1 LVIFAFRLDWRRE
14 GDRIHEWNL
23 RRFCLLTFDLAQL
36 GERGFEIEGTQRAKS
51 SMERHMYKTLLVNIP
66 SERSPRPVINGAIS
80 LAKRC
85 QAQLDA
91 VSVGY
96 ESAGM
101 PLVAEG
107 GAAVAAIY
115 EVERGRALERA
126 HAALAVFE
134 AEASH
139 AGLIHSSRAI
149 GAMPGESAAIVGA
162 TARLYD
168 LTVVAQPEY
177 DRDTFDNTLAQE
189 ILLHSGGPV
198 LFMPY
203 TFKGVF
209 QPDRVG
215 ICWDGSRLAARA
227 VRDALPLLEQ
237 AKAVTIITVNASSV
251 PENASAAHLV
261 RYLSRLGVP
270 IEIDSVTTEK
280 ANIQSSILSMAAD
293 ESLNLLVMGGYGHS
307 RLKETVFGGVTR
319 EMLESMTVPTLM
331 SH

>member
-1 LVIFAFRLDWRRE
+1 
-14 GDRIHEWNL
+14 
-23 RRFCLLTFDLAQL
+23 
-36 GERGFEIEGTQRAKS
+36 
-51 SMERHMYKTLLVNIP
+51 MYRNLLVNIP
-66 SERSPRPVINGAIS
+66 TERSPRPVIDGAIS
-80 LAKRC
+80 LAARC

-96 ESAGM
+96 ESGSM

-107 GAAVAAIY
+107 GAAVAAIFD
-115 EVERGRALERA
+115 VEREKALERA

-134 AEASH
+134 AEAKRT
-139 AGLIHSSRAI
+139 GLIYSSRAI
-149 GAMPGESAAIVGA
+149 SALQGEAAAILGA

-168 LTVVAQPEY
+168 LTVVAQPEFE
-177 DRDTFDNTLAQE
+177 RDTFDNNLAQE
-189 ILLHSGGPV
+189 ILYQSGGPV

-203 TFKGVF
+203 TFKGAF
-209 QPDRVG
+209 YARRVG

-227 VRDALPLLEQ
+227 VRDAMPLLEQ
-237 AKAVTIITVNASSV
+237 AEAITIITINAASNV
-251 PENASAAHLV
+251 PPNATAAHLV

-270 IEIDSVTTEK
+270 TEIDSLTTAK

-293 ESLNLLVMGGYGHS
+293 ENLNLLVMGGYGHS

-319 EMLESMTVPTLM
+319 DMLESMTVPTLM

>member
-1 LVIFAFRLDWRRE
+1 
-14 GDRIHEWNL
+14 
-23 RRFCLLTFDLAQL
+23 
-36 GERGFEIEGTQRAKS
+36 
-51 SMERHMYKTLLVNIP
+51 MYKNLLVNIP
-66 SERSPRPVINGAIS
+66 TERSPQPAIDGAIS
-80 LAKRC
+80 LAARC

-96 ESAGM
+96 ESSSI

-107 GAAVAAIY
+107 GAAVAAIF
-115 EVERGRALERA
+115 EDERGKALERA
-126 HAALAVFE
+126 HAALAIFE
-134 AEASH
+134 TEAKR
-139 AGLIHSSRAI
+139 AGVTYSSRAI
-149 GAMPGESAAIVGA
+149 STLPSEAAAILGA

-168 LTVVAQPEY
+168 LAVVAQPEFE
-177 DRDTFDNTLAQE
+177 RDTFDNTLAQE
-189 ILLHSGGPV
+189 ILFQSGGPV

-203 TFKGVF
+203 TFKGAF
-209 QPDRVG
+209 HARRVG

-227 VRDALPLLEQ
+227 VRDAMPLLEQ
-237 AKAVTIITVNASSV
+237 AEAITIITINAASSV
-251 PENASAAHLV
+251 PADASAAHLM

-270 IEIDSVTTEK
+270 TEIDSVKTEK
-280 ANIQSSILSMAAD
+280 ANTQSSILSLAAD